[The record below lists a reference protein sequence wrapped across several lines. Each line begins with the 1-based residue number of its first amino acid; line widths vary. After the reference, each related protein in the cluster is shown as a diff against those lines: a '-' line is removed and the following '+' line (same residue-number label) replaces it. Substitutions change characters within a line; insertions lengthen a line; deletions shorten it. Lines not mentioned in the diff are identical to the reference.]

1 MPVFYFHPISRI
13 PQKLAEMT
21 GEKGFLYTNRN
32 ELEMKLQR
40 LLAESGEDIWPT
52 FHTMLGSLAGT
63 VDKHLSQL
71 PGGGLDPD
79 NELDRHTL
87 KLCKSS
93 PTPWSFIKVFNGPR
107 MSFVMGYC
115 STPASSPFNMS
126 AVQMAQ
132 KGIIS
137 TSHVPVAG

>member
-1 MPVFYFHPISRI
+1 MPIFYYHP
-13 PQKLAEMT
+13 QNKLAKQLAEMT
-21 GEKGFLYTNRN
+21 GQKGFLYTNRN
-32 ELEMKLQR
+32 ELEFKLQR
-40 LLAESGEDIWPT
+40 QLAELGIDIWPQ

-63 VDKHLSQL
+63 IDKHLLQT
-71 PGGGLDPD
+71 PNALDPD

-93 PTPWSFIKVFNGPR
+93 QTPWSYIKIFNGPK
-107 MSFVMGYC
+107 MSCVLGYC

-132 KGIIS
+132 KGIIGV
-137 TSHVPVAG
+137 SHMPVAG